1 MRGISGFARAV
12 VGKIGVAEL
21 RPWSSWG
28 SWSLQRSWDLW
39 TFWSILSVCWSGSP
53 YNWLLI
59 LSVTQ
64 PNNFDRSN
72 KSTLGARPDG
82 FNSGR
87 GVNAGNWEI
96 QLIVSGEIC
105 DFFPD
110 NFFYKTLLTLNPPF

>member
-1 MRGISGFARAV
+1 MGGISGFARAV
-12 VGKIGVAEL
+12 VGEIGIAEL

-28 SWSLQRSWDLW
+28 SRSLQRSWDLG
-39 TFWSILSVCWSGSP
+39 TFWSVLSLWSRGP
-53 YNWLLI
+53 HNWLLI

-64 PNNFDRSN
+64 PYDFDRSN

-96 QLIVSGEIC
+96 QLIVSGETC
-105 DFFPD
+105 DFFLIISSTSL
-110 NFFYKTLLTLNPPF
+110 Y